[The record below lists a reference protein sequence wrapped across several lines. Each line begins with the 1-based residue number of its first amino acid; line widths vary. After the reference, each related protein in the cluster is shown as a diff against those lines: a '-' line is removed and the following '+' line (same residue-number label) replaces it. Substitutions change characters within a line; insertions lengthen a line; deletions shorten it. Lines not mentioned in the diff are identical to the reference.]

1 MVAAPTFQFDRP
13 EHTNLHDLVRG
24 YVHITGDPVTRAP
37 KRNLIAAG
45 YRVHGEN
52 FFPLVLRLF
61 TTMGTATNLL
71 GIIRC
76 LSPIEAVRLLGAA
89 AADGLGDEQAAGASG
104 RAGWLPGL
112 PSSTEVRPDVDPVS
126 ASRDDR
132 HDGGS
137 IVRHQVV
144 VRVHTPDGS
153 RPFRDERG

>member
-13 EHTNLHDLVRG
+13 EDTNLDDLVRG

-104 RAGWLPGL
+104 RSERPCRVAPGSAVLDRSAARRRPGL
-112 PSSTEVRPDVDPVS
+112 GFS
-126 ASRDDR
+126 
-132 HDGGS
+132 
-137 IVRHQVV
+137 
-144 VRVHTPDGS
+144 
-153 RPFRDERG
+153 